1 MLKWEILFAFRVGNL
16 NVESELISEGP
27 MSIVELFE
35 ISIKV
40 EVLSGGWEF
49 AHRVGGIRFW
59 SARNGVVP
67 YRALDVSLGNAL

>member
-1 MLKWEILFAFRVGNL
+1 MLKCEILFAFRVGNSS
-16 NVESELISEGP
+16 VESESISEGP

-49 AHRVGGIRFW
+49 ARRVGGIRFW

>member
-1 MLKWEILFAFRVGNL
+1 VLKCEILFAVRVGNWS
-16 NVESELISEGP
+16 VESKSIFEGP
-27 MSIVELFE
+27 ISIVELFE
-35 ISIKV
+35 ISMKV
-40 EVLSGGWEF
+40 EVLSGGWEY